1 MVLRSV
7 ECYRNWDDWGVNV
20 EIVKVTCN
28 AAADFQEDCVVD
40 NIACN
45 WDKMIGL
52 HIMVLSLFQRVFCLF
67 FYFIHFFI
75 LSVLLFIS

>member
-1 MVLRSV
+1 MVLRGAIGTGMTEGVIV
-7 ECYRNWDDWGVNV
+7 EN
-20 EIVKVTCN
+20 VKVTCN

-52 HIMVLSLFQRVFCLF
+52 HIMVLSLFQRVFKHFVFLYGVVCLCPS
-67 FYFIHFFI
+67 I
-75 LSVLLFIS
+75 